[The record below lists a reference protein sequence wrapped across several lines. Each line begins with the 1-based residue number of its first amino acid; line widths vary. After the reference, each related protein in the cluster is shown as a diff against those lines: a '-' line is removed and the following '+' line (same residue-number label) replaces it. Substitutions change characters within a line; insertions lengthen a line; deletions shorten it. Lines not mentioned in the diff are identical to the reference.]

1 MSFSH
6 SSKNPPRIYDFLRHQ
21 INQELID
28 PDAIFVVKRLRE
40 SGFSAYLV
48 GGSVR
53 DLLLRK
59 TPKDYDISTS
69 ARPEDVKK
77 IFGRSCILIGKRFR
91 LAHVR
96 FGHKI
101 LEVSTFRSGENE
113 NDLIVHDNKWGTE
126 EEDVIRRDF
135 TINGLFFDPQT
146 MEIIDYVGGWEDL
159 QQETL
164 RTIGNPL
171 IRFKQDP
178 VRMIRLLKFQA
189 RLGFKVNDNCQRALR
204 TCSHDII
211 KSAPARVLEEF
222 FRMLESGSSAKFF
235 ELMSDSGIL
244 ELIFPGLNHF
254 IQGPY
259 GHDILDFLEKAD
271 EYNLKD
277 LKKPLDRAVLTACL
291 IYPILER
298 EIETQ
303 YLDRDY
309 LPQIGEILQ
318 LTDAMVDGVVIS
330 SFSHFPKRISSMAA
344 FIVSSQYR
352 LTPLSGKKHQRNK
365 LMQNKEFP
373 LALQFLR
380 MRAQMDPSLEE
391 EYRSWRNAHHLVEHP
406 GAENKHHTPHPPRH
420 RNLGQR
426 HADAKKH

>member
-1 MSFSH
+1 MQSSQ
-6 SSKNPPRIYDFLRHQ
+6 SSKTPRIYDLVKHQ
-21 INQELID
+21 IDQELID
-28 PDAIFVVKRLRE
+28 PDALFVVKRLRE
-40 SGFSAYLV
+40 AGFSAYLV

-53 DLLLRK
+53 DLLLKK

-69 ARPEDVKK
+69 AKPEEVKK
-77 IFGRSCILIGKRFR
+77 VFGRSCMLIGKRFR

-101 LEVSTFRSGENE
+101 MEVSTFRSGENE
-113 NDLIVHDNKWGTE
+113 NDLIVQDNKWGTE

-135 TINGLFFDPQT
+135 TINGLFLDPQS
-146 MEIIDYVGGWEDL
+146 MEVIDYVGGWEDL
-159 QQETL
+159 QGQTL
-164 RTIGNPL
+164 RTIGDPL

-189 RLGFKVNDNCQRALR
+189 RLGFKANENCVKALR
-204 TCSHDII
+204 RCSHDIT

-222 FRMLESGSSAKFF
+222 FRMMESGSSAPFF
-235 ELMSDSGIL
+235 KLMADTGLL

-254 IQGPY
+254 LQGAY
-259 GHDILDFLEKAD
+259 GIEVLQFLEKAD
-271 EYNLKD
+271 DYNKKD
-277 LKKPLDRAVLTACL
+277 PKHPLDRGLLTACL

-303 YLDRDY
+303 FLKRD
-309 LPQIGEILQ
+309 LTPHIGDILH

-330 SFSHFPKRISSMAA
+330 SFSHFPKRISSIAS

-352 LTPLSGKKHQRNK
+352 LTPLSGKKHHRSK

-373 LALQFLR
+373 LALLFLKLR
-380 MRAQMDPSLEE
+380 SQIDSKLEDD
-391 EYRSWRNAHHLVEHP
+391 YRSWRNAHHIQEHP
-406 GAENKHHTPHPPRH
+406 GSEHKHHSSPRH
-420 RNLGQR
+420 RN
-426 HADAKKH
+426 HSHKSADVKPQ